1 MAEKAVEVINRVKHY
16 RQQAKLSQSALAE
29 LAGIRRQA
37 VYDIESGRYLPNTG
51 VALKLARHLGC
62 RVEDLFYEEVGP
74 DDGSL
79 VMGEDVPDGDARV
92 SVIRVRDR
100 LVAYPVDGKFS
111 FSGGLQ
117 PADGVLEDSRGKIRF
132 FGPETGLADT
142 IMLMGCDPAFPLLAA
157 HASRVDPKLKLVCRF
172 ASTHK
177 AMDRLVA
184 GTTHIAGVH
193 LHNRPGQEA
202 NVALA
207 RAKLARTGA
216 MVMGYSVMEEGL
228 MVSRGNPFKIKDA
241 ADLAKPGLR
250 FVNREPGAAL
260 RVLLDELLAEMSLPS
275 REISGYG
282 SEVQGHNQGA
292 QMIACGMADA
302 ALGLR
307 PVARGFGLDFVPL
320 AEVRCD
326 LVVPGDL
333 ASDPRIRMILDV
345 VQSRAL
351 RDEITL
357 LPGYS
362 QRKTGKT
369 IAAF

>member
-1 MAEKAVEVINRVKHY
+1 MAEKAGQILNRVKHY

-29 LAGIRRQA
+29 VVGIKRQGI
-37 VYDIESGRYLPNTG
+37 YDIESGKYLPNTG

-62 RVEDLFYEEVGP
+62 RVEDLFYEEIQP
-74 DDGSL
+74 ADNDF
-79 VMGEDVPDGDARV
+79 VMGDEVSDKDARV

-100 LVAYPVDGKFS
+100 LVAYPVDGQFS
-111 FSGGLQ
+111 FSPGLL
-117 PADGVLEDSRGKIRF
+117 PADGVLEDSKIRF
-132 FGPETGLADT
+132 FGSESGLEDT

-157 HASRVDPKLKLVCRF
+157 HASRVDPKLRVICRF
-172 ASTHK
+172 ASTHS
-177 AMDRLVA
+177 AMARLVA
-184 GTTHIAGVH
+184 GNTHLAGIH

-207 RAKLARTGA
+207 RQKLARTGA

-228 MVSRGNPFKIKDA
+228 MVAKKNPFKIKSA
-241 ADLAKPGLR
+241 PDLAQPGLR

-260 RVLLDELLAEMSLPS
+260 RVLLDELLEEASIPGEA
-275 REISGYG
+275 ISGYTA
-282 SEVQGHNQGA
+282 EVRGHNQGA

-307 PVARGFGLDFVPL
+307 PVARAFGLDFVSL

-326 LVVPGDL
+326 LVVPADL
-333 ASDPRIRMILDV
+333 AKDPRIQIILDV

-362 QRKTGKT
+362 QSKTGKT
-369 IAAF
+369 IATF